1 MVFGR
6 LRVPRCD
13 NRIAFNRR
21 IRYDD
26 QAQNWLD
33 ETIGNVVIDCPVSN
47 PRYSKT
53 DGDNNGSLKHYV
65 PYNWIMKN
73 IADNHV
79 IGQTRRTVVAN
90 VSALLGRIGLPAL
103 GQPTNPVDFDTSIR
117 DSVYAICDW
126 EENLFRSASSGDA
139 RGTRLDVP
147 NDPGVLARVQQ
158 ARTALGG
165 LANPPLQ

>member
-1 MVFGR
+1 MTFTPQTRKHLGH
-6 LRVPRCD
+6 
-13 NRIAFNRR
+13 
-21 IRYDD
+21 DD

-33 ETIGNVVIDCPVSN
+33 ETIGNVVIDRPASN
-47 PRYSKT
+47 PSYTKT
-53 DGDNNGSLKHYV
+53 DGDNSGSLKHYI

-90 VSALLGRIGLPAL
+90 VSGLLRRIGRQALHLPI
-103 GQPTNPVDFDTSIR
+103 NPADFDTSIR

-126 EENLFRSASSGDA
+126 EENLFRSASSGDG

-147 NDPGVLARVQQ
+147 NDRGVLARVEN
-158 ARTALGG
+158 ARAKLGD
-165 LANPPLQ
+165 LANQPLQ

>member
-1 MVFGR
+1 MTFTPQTRKHLGH
-6 LRVPRCD
+6 
-13 NRIAFNRR
+13 
-21 IRYDD
+21 DD

-33 ETIGNVVIDCPVSN
+33 ETIGNVVIDRPASN
-47 PRYSKT
+47 PPYSKT
-53 DGDNNGSLKHYV
+53 DGDNSGSLKHYV

-79 IGQTRRTVVAN
+79 IGHTRRTVVAN
-90 VSALLGRIGLPAL
+90 VSSLLRRIGLPAL
-103 GQPTNPVDFDTSIR
+103 GQPINPADFDTSIR

-147 NDPGVLARVQQ
+147 NDPGVLARVQL
-158 ARTALGG
+158 ARAALGD
-165 LANPPLQ
+165 LANPALQ